1 MLIIRNEQLPVLG
14 FSQRQAFIDKSLADL
29 KELFP
34 GDARVQNESA
44 TRALIE
50 DAVARAGKFGIE
62 SAREVSLFIFLVQEL
77 GAGFESE
84 AGHEWMQ
91 PLLRDHTIPAS
102 ARLDLLYA
110 RLEAA
115 QEEERA

>member
-1 MLIIRNEQLPVLG
+1 MLIIRNKQFPVLG
-14 FSQRQAFIDKSLADL
+14 FSQRQAFVNKTLADL

-50 DAVARAGKFGIE
+50 DAMVRAGKFGIE
-62 SAREVSLFIFLVQEL
+62 SAREVSLFVFLVQEF
-77 GAGFESE
+77 GPGFESE
-84 AGHEWMQ
+84 AGHEWMRT
-91 PLLRDHTIPAS
+91 LLQDRTMPAS
-102 ARLDLLYA
+102 ARLDVLYA

-115 QEEERA
+115 QEEEQA